1 VFVGFQPTNDVMTL
15 SLDGSHPFVAVV
27 CGVENDGE
35 SRSSRELERYDD
47 LLDSDLGLFLER
59 LIEIRCKVLWNVHL
73 REVRNVDVTD
83 LEAGSDELVAQ
94 FRLSSDGIVQ
104 PGDAIGGVAGF
115 RSKRIVD
122 VEEHI
127 VTSTNLELV
136 EDVLGVAVGEIGGRP
151 VGSTE
156 EVIIGSAGFRVRVG
170 TRNSSGEATDRP
182 LRFGEDQ
189 RAHEVFERISVAA
202 VGEDW
207 LKRRESL
214 FEPRRE
220 TSNAEHSTKISG
232 LHREPLF
239 DVLPYCSLT
248 SQQA

>member
-1 VFVGFQPTNDVMTL
+1 MTL
-15 SLDGSHPFVAVV
+15 RLDGSHPLVAVV

-59 LIEIRCKVLWNVHL
+59 LVEIRCKVLWNVHP

-83 LEAGSDELVAQ
+83 LKAGGDELVAQ

-104 PGDAIGGVAGF
+104 PGDAIGGVADF

-122 VEEHI
+122 VEDHI

-151 VGSTE
+151 VSTAE
-156 EVIIGSAGFRVRVG
+156 GVVVDSAGCRVRVG
-170 TRNSSGEATDRP
+170 TRNSSGKATDRP

-214 FEPRRE
+214 FEPGRK
-220 TSNAEHSTKISG
+220 TSNAEHGTKPSG

-239 DVLPYCSLT
+239 DLT
-248 SQQA
+248 TYAR